1 MKLGEAAFALGVSEI
16 TLRRKVKGGRL
27 PFELRDG
34 KYYVMLYRDAASGR
48 YQEPMASAL
57 TPLSDLSVPGGTVNG
72 QDSERIALLEQQVME
87 LRAMVEER
95 DLKLRDFR
103 RTIEDQETLI
113 YLLEQKDFSR
123 TSASSPSL

>member
-34 KYYVMLYRDAASGR
+34 KYFVMLYRDAASGK
-48 YQEPMASAL
+48 YQEPTTSVL
-57 TPLSDLSVPGGTVNG
+57 SPLPDLSSSAQGGG
-72 QDSERIALLEQQVME
+72 GFDSERIALLEQQLME
-87 LRAMVEER
+87 LRSMIEER
-95 DLKLRDFR
+95 DTRIRDFQ

-113 YLLEQKDFSR
+113 YLLEQKDFAR